1 MRQFVCSAVLSL
13 TLGLKPLAAQ
23 TGLLVVA
30 HGADSG
36 WNDRVR
42 ATVAQVQWSHGP
54 VALAFLMGP
63 EAESAGWDPAVDV
76 LLAGRVTS
84 IIIVPLMVSSYGGH
98 YREIE
103 YYSGLGD
110 AAAGHTMSL
119 RHHPLPVPA
128 RVTPA
133 LDSAAELG
141 EALVA
146 RWRELANVD
155 RFRPLVLIAH
165 GPTDSLDAI
174 RWVAN
179 LRAASAPLSRAGLRE
194 PPGVGLLWDDAQP
207 VARAAA
213 VAALRD
219 TVNARATLAR
229 DSVVVLPVLIA
240 CGSIDR
246 EKLPRDLEGLPV
258 RYLRA
263 SLAPLPPL
271 ARWIERIAGQALAST
286 PGQGR

>member
-1 MRQFVCSAVLSL
+1 MRHCVCTAIISL
-13 TLGLKPLAAQ
+13 VWCLKSVAAQ

-42 ATVAQVQWSHGP
+42 ATIGQVQWSHGP

-63 EAESAGWDPAVDV
+63 EAESAGWDHAVDV
-76 LLAGRVTS
+76 LLAGRVTA
-84 IIIVPLMVSSYGGH
+84 IIVVPLMVSSYGGH

-103 YYSGLGD
+103 YYSGLRD
-110 AAAGHTMSL
+110 SMPGHTMRL

-141 EALVA
+141 EALVT
-146 RWRELANVD
+146 RWRELATGD
-155 RFRPLVLIAH
+155 RARPLVLVAH
-165 GPTDSLDAI
+165 GPTDSLDAA

-179 LRAASAPLSRAGLRE
+179 LRAASVPFSGAGLRE
-194 PPGVGLLWDDAQP
+194 PPGVGLLWDDAKP
-207 VARAAA
+207 EARATA

-219 TVNARATLAR
+219 TVNARASLAR
-229 DSVVVLPVLIA
+229 DSVVVLPVLISS
-240 CGSIDR
+240 GSIDR

>member
-13 TLGLKPLAAQ
+13 ILCLKPIAAQ
-23 TGLLVVA
+23 TGLLIVA

-63 EAESAGWDPAVDV
+63 EAKSAGWDHAVDA
-76 LLAGRVTS
+76 LLVGRVTS
-84 IIIVPLMVSSYGGH
+84 IVIVPLMVSSYGGH

-103 YYSGLGD
+103 YYAGLRD
-110 AAAGHTMSL
+110 SMPGHTMGL

-133 LDSAAELG
+133 LDSATELG
-141 EALVA
+141 EALVT
-146 RWRELANVD
+146 RWRELAIAD
-155 RFRPLVLIAH
+155 RARPLVLVAH
-165 GPTDSLDAI
+165 GPTDSLDAA

-179 LRAASAPLSRAGLRE
+179 LQAASVPLSWAGLRE
-194 PPGVGLLWDDAQP
+194 PAGVGLLWDDAKP
-207 VARAAA
+207 EARTAA

-229 DSVVVLPVLIA
+229 DSVVVLPVLISS
-240 CGSIDR
+240 GSIDR

-271 ARWIERIAGQALAST
+271 ARWIERMAGQALAST